1 MTHLRGLMGTALRPS
16 KWKVIAVGNPYT
28 NISMLIVVTPTP
40 GFAIT
45 AEYEVLSRSEARHQG
60 TLQST

>member
-1 MTHLRGLMGTALRPS
+1 MRTARHPS
-16 KWKVIAVGNPYT
+16 KRKVVALGNPYT
-28 NISMLIVVTPTP
+28 YISILIFVTPTP

-45 AEYEVLSRSEARHQG
+45 AEYEVLLRNEARHQG

>member
-1 MTHLRGLMGTALRPS
+1 LQKAAKWRSRDDAS
-16 KWKVIAVGNPYT
+16 KRKATAVGNPYT
-28 NISMLIVVTPTP
+28 NILMLVFVTPTP

-60 TLQST
+60 TLQPT